1 LVEEGKRV
9 MQTGVVKWWSD
20 ERAYGFITPDDGGPD
35 VFLQPSGLA
44 NKLRWPSDDDRVEFN
59 IVTRRDRTAAER
71 CRILRD

>member
-1 LVEEGKRV
+1 

-35 VFLQPSGLA
+35 VFLQPAGLA
-44 NKLRWPSDDDRVEFN
+44 NKLRWPSEDDRVEFK
-59 IVTRRDRTAAER
+59 IVTRRDRTAAEA